1 MERKRAWK
9 INLWAHHFTLVLAI
23 IILGVNLYDYI
34 TSQPIE
40 WFYVGLGALMVC
52 SSVLNIKT
60 AKREL
65 RKEE

>member
-9 INLWAHHFTLVLAI
+9 INLWAHRFTLVLAI

-40 WFYVGLGALMVC
+40 WVYVGLAALMAC

>member
-9 INLWAHHFTLVLAI
+9 INLWAHRFTLVLAI
-23 IILGVNLYDYI
+23 IILAINFF

>member
-1 MERKRAWK
+1 MEKKRARK
-9 INLWAHHFTLVLAI
+9 INLWAHRFTLVLAI

-34 TSQPIE
+34 TSQPIK
-40 WFYVGLGALMVC
+40 WFYVGLAALMVC
-52 SSVLNIKT
+52 SSALNIKT

>member
-9 INLWAHHFTLVLAI
+9 INLWAHRFTLVLAI
-23 IILGVNLYDYI
+23 IILAINFF

-40 WFYVGLGALMVC
+40 WFYVGLAALMVC

>member
-40 WFYVGLGALMVC
+40 WFYVDLAALIVC

>member
-9 INLWAHHFTLVLAI
+9 INLWAHRFTLVLAI

-40 WFYVGLGALMVC
+40 WFYVGLGALIVC
-52 SSVLNIKT
+52 SSVQNIKT

>member
-40 WFYVGLGALMVC
+40 WFYVGLGALMVY

-60 AKREL
+60 TKREL

>member
-1 MERKRAWK
+1 MERKRVWK
-9 INLWAHHFTLVLAI
+9 INLWAHRFTLVLAI

-40 WFYVGLGALMVC
+40 WFYVGLGALIVC

>member
-9 INLWAHHFTLVLAI
+9 INLWAHRFTLVLAI

>member
-1 MERKRAWK
+1 MERKRAGK

-23 IILGVNLYDYI
+23 IILCVNLYDYI

-40 WFYVGLGALMVC
+40 WFYVSLGALMVC

>member
-9 INLWAHHFTLVLAI
+9 INLWAHRFTLVLAI

-40 WFYVGLGALMVC
+40 WFYVSLGALMVC

>member
-9 INLWAHHFTLVLAI
+9 INLWAHRFTLVLAI

-34 TSQPIE
+34 SSQPIE
-40 WFYVGLGALMVC
+40 WFYVGLGALIVC

>member
-40 WFYVGLGALMVC
+40 WFYVSLGALMVC

>member
-9 INLWAHHFTLVLAI
+9 INLWAHRFTLVLAI

-40 WFYVGLGALMVC
+40 WFYVSLGALIVC

>member
-40 WFYVGLGALMVC
+40 WFYVGLGALIVC

>member
-40 WFYVGLGALMVC
+40 WFYVGLGALMVY

>member
-34 TSQPIE
+34 TSQPIK

-52 SSVLNIKT
+52 CSVLNIKT

-65 RKEE
+65 RKE

>member
-40 WFYVGLGALMVC
+40 WFYVSLGALMVC

-60 AKREL
+60 AKHEL

>member
-1 MERKRAWK
+1 MERKRVWK
-9 INLWAHHFTLVLAI
+9 INLWAHRFTLVLAI

>member
-9 INLWAHHFTLVLAI
+9 INLWAHHFTLVLSI

-40 WFYVGLGALMVC
+40 WFYVGLAALMVC

>member
-9 INLWAHHFTLVLAI
+9 INLWAHRFTLVLAI
-23 IILGVNLYDYI
+23 IILAINFF

-60 AKREL
+60 AKREI

>member
-1 MERKRAWK
+1 MERKRARK
-9 INLWAHHFTLVLAI
+9 INLWAHRFTLVLAI

-40 WFYVGLGALMVC
+40 WFYVSLGALMVC

-65 RKEE
+65 RK

>member
-34 TSQPIE
+34 SSQPIE

>member
-9 INLWAHHFTLVLAI
+9 INLWAHRFTLVLAI

-40 WFYVGLGALMVC
+40 WFYVGLGALIVC

>member
-9 INLWAHHFTLVLAI
+9 INLWAHHFTLVLAF

>member
-1 MERKRAWK
+1 MARKRAWK
-9 INLWAHHFTLVLAI
+9 INLWAHRFTLVLAI
-23 IILGVNLYDYI
+23 IILAINFYDYF

-52 SSVLNIKT
+52 ISALNIKT

>member
-9 INLWAHHFTLVLAI
+9 INLWAHRFTLVLAI

-52 SSVLNIKT
+52 SSALNIKT

>member
-23 IILGVNLYDYI
+23 IILGINLYDYI